1 MNVFIVGASG
11 YIGNAVAMEF
21 LKNGHEVVGLCN
33 SDVSEKQ
40 LISQKIT
47 AVKGDMADASGW
59 KQYAQKADVL
69 IHAAHLRP
77 GMRLSSGWLR
87 RSQEL
92 RDKCLAS
99 LVDIAQSNPNVKAI
113 IYTSGMIAHGDHGEK
128 IIDESTLP
136 TSTALG
142 NYHREGERI
151 MNEAA
156 DKGLPAMSI
165 RPGMVYGNGG
175 TFKKFF
181 LDVAA
186 KGKYQFPGN
195 GENYIPFI
203 HIHDLAK
210 AYVAAVEVAF
220 SNRLINVVDDQPI
233 KMSEMAASLLS
244 CFGGGKHSSVPS
256 WLVSLFA
263 GRALS
268 EMLVGSYRVKNAH
281 ARKVL
286 DWEPQYCSF
295 RSGITHVV
303 ADYQR

>member
-1 MNVFIVGASG
+1 MNIFIVGASG

-33 SDVSEKQ
+33 SDASEKQ
-40 LISQKIT
+40 LIGQKIK
-47 AVKGDMADASGW
+47 AVKGDMADDSTW
-59 KQYAQKADVL
+59 KQYARAADVL

-99 LVDIAQSNPNVKAI
+99 LVNIAQSNPNIKAI

-128 IIDESTLP
+128 IIDESTMP

-186 KGKYQFPGN
+186 KGKYQFPGD

-203 HIHDLAK
+203 HINDLAK
-210 AYVAAVEVAF
+210 AYVAAAEVAF
-220 SNRLINVVDDQPI
+220 GNRLINVVDDQPI

-295 RSGITHVV
+295 RSGISHVV

>member
-11 YIGNAVAMEF
+11 YIGNAVALEF
-21 LKNGHEVVGLCN
+21 LNNGHDVVGLCN
-33 SDVSEKQ
+33 SDISEKQ
-40 LISQKIT
+40 LKSQNIK
-47 AVKGDMADASGW
+47 AVKGDMADSSSW
-59 KQYAQKADVL
+59 KQYAEKADVI

-77 GMRLSSGWLR
+77 GMRLSSSWLR

-92 RDKCLAS
+92 RDKCLLS
-99 LVDIAQSNPNVKAI
+99 LVNIARSNPGIKAI
-113 IYTSGMIAHGDHGEK
+113 IYTSGMIAHGNHGEK

-136 TSTALG
+136 TASALG

-156 DKGLPAMSI
+156 NTGLPAMSI

-186 KGKYQFPGN
+186 KGKYQFPGD

-210 AYVAAVEVAF
+210 AYVAAVDVA
-220 SNRLINVVDDQPI
+220 STNRLINVVDDQPI
-233 KMSEMAASLLS
+233 KMSEMAASLLN

-268 EMLVGSYRVKNAH
+268 EMLVGSYRVKNEH

-286 DWEPQYCSF
+286 DWEPQYGSF
-295 RSGITHVV
+295 RTGISHVV